1 MGALTRLKH
10 WLYRMAGVVSPSGAY
25 PPPPKWMRGTQAVTA
40 GMADDGLCTPTCGL
54 CNHAPASGL
63 STRPNDAQKG
73 DEQPC

>member
-10 WLYRMAGVVSPSGAY
+10 WLYRLAGIVSPSGAY
-25 PPPPKWMRGTQAVTA
+25 LSATA
-40 GMADDGLCTPTCGL
+40 GTADDGPCTPTCGL